1 MKLDFICEK
10 ITSTPKWRKLIEYI
24 NKNIEN
30 IRTSGIER
38 ISSIEVV
45 EDFWSCLISCLY
57 FHLKK
62 PFIVITPTC
71 DKAVRLAED
80 IKCYIDDEY
89 VNLFLPRENLP
100 HERLSPSKVT
110 SGMRLKTLNLLQKSR
125 KIIVITSANAVLDKI
140 APVRAGV
147 HLPLTIK
154 VGSKISYEDIL
165 KNISKMDYT
174 RENKTYFPGHFSVRG
189 GIIDIF
195 DVTSE
200 YPFRIEFFGD
210 NVESIRAFSTVTQRS
225 LYELE
230 KIDIYSSRELLMG
243 EKHDEKVIQS
253 IYSDS
258 KNKENEHIMKSI
270 DSDYP
275 VYYEGIES
283 DIAKY
288 YKNTQ
293 CFFDYIKPESIL
305 FFCDQTEFNL
315 RLNQLIKQVLHS
327 LNLEDDNE
335 KKNYISETLID
346 PKKYL
351 YDIKNPIIRLD
362 VIRTFS
368 NSFSYEVKK
377 QGKASGNRYKFLRN
391 LKTDVKNSL
400 QSIICLRSNTRVNR
414 LIDIFEEEG
423 VPYNFFRKRK
433 SKFKP
438 NVSIIVTSLL
448 SAGFI
453 DEQSRISLYSQ
464 SDLFVKR
471 IRHTPIY
478 KLKEAVP
485 IIRPT
490 DLDPGNYIVHN
501 VHGIGIYLGMVKE
514 EIDGVIRD
522 YFLLKYAGGDR
533 LYTPTSQIDRIHK
546 YIGQENPPI
555 YRLGSTKWIK
565 VKKKVKQS
573 TKEIAK
579 ELLQLYAE
587 RQQMEGFSFSPDT
600 PWQREVEDQ
609 FPFEETADQIK
620 TVNEVKKDM
629 EHPKPMDRLVCG
641 DVGYGKTEV
650 AIRAAFKAVLG
661 GKQVVILVPTTI
673 LAQQHYH
680 TFSTRFKNYPVKVRI
695 LSRFLTLKEQKEVI
709 EELKEGTADV
719 TIGTHRLLQKDIKI
733 KDLGLII
740 VDEEQRFGV
749 EHKEKLKILRKK
761 VDVLTLSAT
770 PIPRTLYMSL
780 IGVRD
785 MSIIDTPPQ
794 DRLSVE
800 TVVGEIN
807 YNLIKDAIEFELG
820 RGGQIF
826 YVHNRIKTIERAAE
840 RIKTL
845 IPKARIVIAHG
856 QMKEEKLERVMIDFV
871 DGNYDILVCTTIIES
886 GLDIP
891 TVNTM
896 IVEDSDQLGLAQ
908 LYQLRGRVGR
918 GDKKAYAYFY
928 YNDKRLLTPEAYKR
942 LHALREFS
950 QLGSGFNLAMRDL
963 EIRGAGEI
971 LGPKQHG
978 HMFSVGF
985 ELYCQLIREAIE
997 EMKGEKKEKI
1007 PEITIEIPISA
1018 YIPQDYINADSLRI
1032 EVYKSIKSAY
1042 TLDKIR
1048 DLIDSFID
1056 RYGPIPEP
1064 LKNLIEIAK
1073 LKILMRKA
1081 EIFKAISMGKYD
1093 IIFFPVELSTYQQ
1106 NEIIKKFPK
1115 ARFSTSS
1122 KSLRIKGGNTFPK
1135 IKILQELLKEI
1146 INLKY
1151 NNK

>member
-30 IRTSGIER
+30 IRTSEIEK
-38 ISSIEVV
+38 ISNIEVV

-57 FHLKK
+57 LHLKK
-62 PFIVITPTC
+62 PFIVVTPTW
-71 DKAVRLAED
+71 DKAVKLAED
-80 IKCYIDDEY
+80 VKCYVDDEY
-89 VNLFLPRENLP
+89 VNLFPPRENLP

-147 HLPLTIK
+147 HLPLTVK

-165 KNISKMDYT
+165 KNISYMDYT

-189 GIIDIF
+189 GILDIF
-195 DVTSE
+195 NVTSE

-210 NVESIRAFSTVTQRS
+210 YVESIRAFSTVTQRS

-230 KIDIYSSRELLMG
+230 KIDIYSSRELLIG
-243 EKHDEKVIQS
+243 EKQDEQVIKK

-258 KNKENEHIMKSI
+258 ENKEYEYIMKSI

-275 VYYEGIES
+275 MYYEGIES

-288 YKNTQ
+288 YENTQ
-293 CFFDYIKPESIL
+293 SFFDYIKPKSIL
-305 FFCDQTEFNL
+305 LFCDQTEFDL
-315 RLNQLIKQVLHS
+315 RLKQLVKQVLYS

-335 KKNYISETLID
+335 KNNYISKTLID

-351 YDIKNPIIRLD
+351 YDIKNPVIRLD
-362 VIRTFS
+362 AIRNFS
-368 NSFSYEVKK
+368 DSFSYEVKK
-377 QGKASGNRYKFLRN
+377 QREASGDKHKFLIN
-391 LKTDVKNSL
+391 LRTDAKNL
-400 QSIICLRSNTRVNR
+400 VQSIICLMSITRVNR
-414 LIDIFEEEG
+414 LKDILDEEG
-423 VPYNFFRKRK
+423 VPHRFYQKI
-433 SKFKP
+433 KP
-438 NVSIIVTSLL
+438 EFIPGVPAIITSPISI
-448 SAGFI
+448 GFI

-485 IIRPT
+485 VIRPT
-490 DLDPGNYIVHN
+490 DLNPGNYIVHN
-501 VHGIGIYLGMVKE
+501 VHGIGIYSGMVKE
-514 EIDGVIRD
+514 EIDGVTRD
-522 YFLLKYAGGDR
+522 YFLLKYVGADR
-533 LYTPTSQIDRIHK
+533 LYVPTSQIDKIHK
-546 YIGQENPPI
+546 YIGQENPPL
-555 YRLGSTKWIK
+555 YRLGSTKWTK

-587 RQQMEGFSFSPDT
+587 RQQMEGFAFSPDT
-600 PWQREVEDQ
+600 PWQREVEEQ

-650 AIRAAFKAVLG
+650 AIRAAFKAILG
-661 GKQVVILVPTTI
+661 GKQVVMLVPTTI
-673 LAQQHYH
+673 LAQQHYY
-680 TFSTRFKNYPVKVRI
+680 TFSKRFKNYPVKVRI
-695 LSRFLTLKEQKEVI
+695 LSRFLTSKEQKKVI
-709 EELKEGTADV
+709 KELKEGTADIA
-719 TIGTHRLLQKDIKI
+719 IGTHRLLQKDIKI

-749 EHKEKLKILRKK
+749 EHKEKLKILRKR

-785 MSIIDTPPQ
+785 MSVIDTPPQ

-800 TVVGEIN
+800 TIVGEIN

-826 YVHNRIKTIERAAE
+826 YVYNRIKTIERVAE
-840 RIKTL
+840 RIRTL

-856 QMKEEKLERVMIDFV
+856 QMKEEKLEKVMIDFV

-896 IVEDSDQLGLAQ
+896 IIEDADQLGLSQ

-1032 EVYKSIKSAY
+1032 EAYNNIKSAH
-1042 TLDKIR
+1042 TLDKISG
-1048 DLIDSFID
+1048 LIDSFID

-1064 LKNLIEIAK
+1064 LENLIEIAK

-1081 EIFKAISMGKYD
+1081 EIIKAILIGKYD
-1093 IIFFPVELSTYQQ
+1093 IIFFPVKLSTYQQ
-1106 NEIIKKFPK
+1106 NELMKKFPQ

-1122 KSLRIKGGNTFPK
+1122 KFLRVKGRNTFPK
-1135 IKILQELLKEI
+1135 IKILQELLKETI
-1146 INLKY
+1146 DLKY
-1151 NNK
+1151 ML